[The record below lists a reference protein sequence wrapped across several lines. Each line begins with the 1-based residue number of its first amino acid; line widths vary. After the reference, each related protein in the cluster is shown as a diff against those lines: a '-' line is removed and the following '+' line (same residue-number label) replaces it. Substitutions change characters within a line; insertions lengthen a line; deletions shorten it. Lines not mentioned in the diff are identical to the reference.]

1 MAQDNTQGTLSSVIP
16 QGTPSAPPQTPPSF
30 GAQLLGNKEFSVELN
45 DAVMETQAWRN
56 SRYNGQQLEAV
67 EINRF
72 TGGDK
77 TYGKTP
83 VIEKYSRNI
92 YVGNRVIGY
101 DEEPTRDNANPGF
114 SKKSYINIEGYYTIN
129 SDDTISR
136 VGVNFRDINSRKG
149 FERSFREDFNIGS
162 QASIIV
168 LDKGVEHNLKN
179 SYTVDFNEGLLSRTL
194 EYSSSLEALENIIF
208 FKGTTTKQELSSPPR
223 IDHTIATGF
232 LPNTLTGSAEITIYN
247 NNQSKYFTDIS
258 GSGTFTQTL
267 SDTLGTPSPIAVFK
281 SFINTSIDNANE
293 DLASNKVF
301 VEFKTYESKNRTP
314 YSYNIESFGLNS
326 VNVFEIDINNTIT
339 NTFGSGDGQVTSYNF
354 RLKRKNRF
362 SNPLITEGTPDELLE
377 STTTHFRLDGS
388 DDINKPANNIIFY
401 KLNPIPSILINLIK
415 EEDLPNGI
423 GEEGFI
429 VIPENFDPRLRPQI
443 NKILKDKLGFNIESG
458 FNKNDDTNP
467 FGNRFFGFRGS

>member
-1 MAQDNTQGTLSSVIP
+1 MADQPSSLPSSIP
-16 QGTPSAPPQTPPSF
+16 QGTPSAPAQTPPSF

-67 EINRF
+67 EINQF

-101 DEEPTRDNANPGF
+101 DEEPTRDDPNPGF
-114 SKKSYINIEGYYTIN
+114 LKKSYINIEGYYTIN
-129 SDDTISR
+129 SDDTVSK
-136 VGVNFRDINSRKG
+136 VGVNFRDVNSRKG
-149 FERSFREDFNIGS
+149 FERSFREDFSIGS
-162 QASIIV
+162 QASIVV

-194 EYSSSLEALENIIF
+194 EYSSSLEALENVIF
-208 FKGTTTKQELSSPPR
+208 FRGTTSKQEQSTPPR
-223 IDHTIATGF
+223 INHTITTGF
-232 LPNTLTGSAEITIYN
+232 LPNSLTGSAEITIYN

-267 SDTLGTPSPIAVFK
+267 SDTLDFPSPITVFE
-281 SFINTSIDNANE
+281 SFINASIDNANE

-301 VEFKTYESKNRTP
+301 IEFKTYETENRTP

-326 VNVFEIDINNTIT
+326 VNVFEIDINNTAIT
-339 NTFGSGDGQVTSYNF
+339 NFGDTNNSYGF

-388 DDINKPANNIIFY
+388 NDINKPANNIVFY

-458 FNKNDDTNP
+458 FNRSDDTNP